1 VFVVSVFAV
10 VLVGIFVI
18 GAVALVGGLVMAAVL
33 GARDHRTKEERAAD
47 EYGDMPEG
55 TSKVTPGFGANQ
67 IGGMG
72 H

>member
-1 VFVVSVFAV
+1 MFVVSVFAV
-10 VLVGIFVI
+10 VLVGIFVV
-18 GAVALVGGLVMAAVL
+18 GAVAIVGGIVMAVVL

-47 EYGDMPEG
+47 DYGDMAEG
-55 TSKVTPGFGANQ
+55 SSKLTPGFGANQ